1 MTVLRVTF
9 CILACICTAAA
20 VPIGIFFEWWC
31 LVPIAAAFVFAFLM
45 FGAKNG
51 FRREK
56 PEAKT
61 DFMNTDE
68 ENEKIRKENGEN
80 RETK

>member
-9 CILACICTAAA
+9 CILACVCIAAA

-31 LVPIAAAFVFAFLM
+31 LVPVAAAAIFAFLM
-45 FGAKNG
+45 YAAKNN
-51 FRREK
+51 FTRPKKE
-56 PEAKT
+56 PHT

-68 ENEKIRKENGEN
+68 ENEKIRNDK

>member
-1 MTVLRVTF
+1 MTALRVTF
-9 CILACICTAAA
+9 CILACICTATA

-31 LVPIAAAFVFAFLM
+31 LVPVAAAFLFAALM
-45 FGAKNG
+45 MMAKNG
-51 FRREK
+51 FIRSKKEVR
-56 PEAKT
+56 T

-68 ENEKIRKENGEN
+68 ENEKIRRLDDDK

>member
-20 VPIGIFFEWWC
+20 IPIGIFFEWWC
-31 LVPIAAAFVFAFLM
+31 FVPIIGALAFTALM
-45 FGAKNG
+45 LFVRNSVAKKE
-51 FRREK
+51 EK
-56 PEAKT
+56 PRT

-68 ENEKIRKENGEN
+68 ENERIRTENEN